1 MNRSLLACALMLL
14 PVLAAPA
21 AAGTPTPAAFDRFV
35 REIGP
40 ACSIKAS
47 SACFERI
54 FRFADSDKDGAL
66 DLAEMQALRDRSREW
81 LLGHSRELPAA
92 DKQAAVLTL
101 LAVDFVGLDRLFA
114 SYDADGDGLLTR
126 EEVSA
131 DIALDDRPVPILVKD
146 PAAVNWDQLLG
157 RLGTGAAVL
166 KDVLPKGGKT
176 S

>member
-1 MNRSLLACALMLL
+1 MIRIPLLAALLL
-14 PVLAAPA
+14 LLAVPA
-21 AAGTPTPAAFDRFV
+21 VAGAPTPAAFDRFV
-35 REIGP
+35 RETGP
-40 ACSIKAS
+40 ACALKAS

-54 FRFADSDKDGAL
+54 FRFADRDRDGAL
-66 DLAEMQALRDRSREW
+66 DLAELEGLQTRGREW
-81 LLGHSRELPAA
+81 LLGHSRELPPA

-101 LAVDFVGLDRLFA
+101 LAIDFVGLDHLFA

-131 DIALDDRPVPILVKD
+131 DLTLDERPVPVLVED
-146 PAAVNWDQLLG
+146 PDAVDWDRLME

-166 KDVLPKGGKT
+166 KDVLPRRST